1 MLISGLNYLR
11 HGKPLSIQY
20 QEKEERYPPFCQAAG
35 SCLLP
40 GLNIMDSPKND
51 FLSTKSRSSSSF
63 CDAREY
69 DSLAYQLRL
78 AGCVINNSFCS
89 SLLSCQLSTQ
99 VFLRIL
105 AFLVHPQ
112 LPTSCLFFNHRAGY
126 PIVML
131 CILGLSLNHILLIY
145 YASRNE

>member
-1 MLISGLNYLR
+1 MSVQL
-11 HGKPLSIQY
+11 

-40 GLNIMDSPKND
+40 GLNIMDLPKND

-63 CDAREY
+63 RDTREY
-69 DSLAYQLRL
+69 ISLAYQLRL
-78 AGCVINNSFCS
+78 TGCVFNNSFCS
-89 SLLSCQLSTQ
+89 SLLSCQLSMQ
-99 VFLRIL
+99 VFLRL
-105 AFLVHPQ
+105 SAFLLHPQ

-145 YASRNE
+145 